1 MRNNNNKKDNLRHP
15 FIVNTDNTFK
25 IRDYFQT
32 LPIFFTVLLLLL
44 IFQNSAISAP
54 GEKSP
59 PRADNEGEGPFPELI
74 LRGVNVITGEGAPV
88 RGPVDIVINNNK
100 ITNIISVGYPQVP
113 IKGKRPTAGPNTK
126 ELDLHGHY
134 VLPGFIDMHG
144 HIGGSADDIPA
155 EYVFKLWLAHGITTV
170 REPGSFNG
178 LEWVLDHV
186 KRSEENTIVA
196 PRIIPYLGFGM
207 GSNTPISTEKQAIK
221 WVKKASKNGAKGI
234 KFFGASPNIMKAAL
248 KEAKEQNMG
257 TMMHHAQLNV
267 MNMNALDS
275 ARLGLTTM
283 EHWYGLPEALFE
295 DRIIQD
301 YPSQYNYND
310 EQHRFEEAG
319 RLWKQ
324 AAKQGSKKWNSVR
337 DELIS
342 LDFTLN
348 PTMTI
353 YQASRDLMRER
364 NAVWHDEYTLPTL
377 WEFFT
382 PSRYAHGSYWFDW
395 TTQNEIDWKQN
406 YQLWMSFI
414 NDYKNHG
421 GRVTTGSDSGY
432 IYKIYGFGY
441 ISELELL
448 QEAGFNPYEVIQ
460 AATLNGAEALGMEN
474 EIGSISIGKKADLVV
489 VEHNPL
495 QNFKVLYGTGHYRL
509 NDTNE
514 PVRVG
519 GVKYTI
525 KDGIIYDAKALL
537 EDVREMV
544 ENAKTDG

>member
-1 MRNNNNKKDNLRHP
+1 M
-15 FIVNTDNTFK
+15 
-25 IRDYFQT
+25 
-32 LPIFFTVLLLLL
+32 
-44 IFQNSAISAP
+44 
-54 GEKSP
+54 
-59 PRADNEGEGPFPELI
+59 
-74 LRGVNVITGEGAPV
+74 
-88 RGPVDIVINNNK
+88 
-100 ITNIISVGYPQVP
+100 P
-113 IKGKRPTAGPNTK
+113 IKGKRPEAGPNTI
-126 ELDLHGHY
+126 ELDLSGHY

-144 HIGGSADDIPA
+144 HIGGSADNIPA

-178 LEWVLDHV
+178 LDWVLDHV
-186 KRSEENTIVA
+186 ERSNKNTIVA

-207 GSNTPISTEKQAIK
+207 GSSEPIFTPKQAQD
-221 WVKKASKNGAKGI
+221 WVKQAAKDGAKGV
-234 KFFGASPNIMKAAL
+234 KFFGATPKIMQAAIE
-248 KEAKEQNMG
+248 EAKKQNIG

-267 MNMNALDS
+267 MRMNVVDS

-283 EHWYGLPEALFE
+283 EHWYGLPEALFT
-295 DRIIQD
+295 DRTLQH
-301 YPSQYNYND
+301 YPTNYNYND

-324 AAKQGSKKWNSVR
+324 AAKQGSDKWNEVR
-337 DELIS
+337 DELIE
-342 LDFTLN
+342 LDFTIN

-364 NAVWHDEYTLPTL
+364 NADWHEQYTLPTL
-377 WEFFT
+377 WDFFT

-406 YQLWMSFI
+406 YRLWMDFI
-414 NDYKNHG
+414 NDFKNHG

-448 QEAGFNPYEVIQ
+448 QEAGFTPYEVIQ

-474 EIGSISIGKKADLVV
+474 DIGSITIGKLADFVV
-489 VEHNPL
+489 LEENPL
-495 QNFKVLYGTGHYRL
+495 ENFKVLYGTGHYRL
-509 NDTNE
+509 NENNE
-514 PVRVG
+514 PVRTG

-525 KDGIIYDAKALL
+525 KEGIVYDAKALL
-537 EDVREMV
+537 KDVREIV
-544 ENAKTDG
+544 KTRKAERTTSE